1 MFETLLWGGEEDWKI
16 RISVL
21 WLFSE
26 IAFLGTMVLS
36 ILRPDVIEQIMAGE
50 IEGMKIVPELLLV
63 YAVLVLFPLVMA
75 FPTLILKDSINRWAN
90 IIMGTVGVIL
100 SLVGLS
106 QNLAYAYSVLMWVSK
121 IVVAML
127 IVWYAYKWSKA

>member
-1 MFETLLWGGEEDWKI
+1 M
-16 RISVL
+16 
-21 WLFSE
+21 
-26 IAFLGTMVLS
+26 AFL
-36 ILRPDVIEQIMAGE
+36 
-50 IEGMKIVPELLLV
+50 
-63 YAVLVLFPLVMA
+63 
-75 FPTLILKDSINRWAN
+75 TLILKDSINRWAN

-106 QNLAYAYSVLMWVSK
+106 QNLAYAYSVLMWGSK